1 MNHKL
6 RFLAAILGLIGA
18 ASCHRPQ
25 PPPSPPDPPGPRRWC
40 QQIPRPANTAL
51 ERVAESTDWFDIYRV
66 EDGIYG
72 FVEAKQFQEAA
83 SYLIVGTKRA
93 LMFDTGIGLM
103 PIRPLVERLTLLPVD
118 VVNSHTHYDHV
129 GGNAEFDRI
138 LAVATPYTTANQ
150 AGFPHSDLAGEV
162 EPASFCSGP
171 PVGAD
176 AAAFHTR
183 AWRPTGTIA
192 DGDILDLGGRKLE
205 VLQTP
210 GHTPDALMLLDRER
224 GLLFTGD
231 SYYDG
236 TIWLFVPETDFD
248 AYDRSMTRAAALAP
262 SLRRLLP
269 AHNTVSAD
277 PANLG
282 RALEAF
288 RRVRKGEVAGLD
300 LGDQKRFFRFTPFSI
315 LTSAPLLEGK
325 QGERTKGGSGLTIWR

>member
-1 MNHKL
+1 MNHEL
-6 RFLAAILGLIGA
+6 SLLPVIVGLIGA
-18 ASCHRPQ
+18 TGQAQPQ
-25 PPPSPPDPPGPRRWC
+25 PPPDAPDPRRWC
-40 QQIPRPANTAL
+40 TQIPRPANTAL

-72 FVEAKQFQEAA
+72 FVEAKQFQEAI
-83 SYLIVGTKRA
+83 SYLIVGTKSA

-103 PIRPLVERLTLLPVD
+103 PIRPIVERLTSLPVE
-118 VVNSHTHYDHV
+118 VVNSHSHYDHT

-138 LAVATPYTTANQ
+138 LAVATPYTAENQ

-162 EPASFCSGP
+162 APEAFCSGP
-171 PVGAD
+171 PAGAD
-176 AAAFHTR
+176 TAAFHTR
-183 AWRPTGTIA
+183 RWRPTKTVA

-248 AYDRSMTRAAALAP
+248 AYDRSMARVAALAP
-262 SLRRLLP
+262 GLKRLLP

-277 PANLG
+277 PANLA
-282 RALEAF
+282 RALDAF
-288 RRVRKGEVAGLD
+288 RRVRKGEVKGLD
-300 LGDQKRFFRFTPFSI
+300 LGDQKRFFRFSPFSI
-315 LTSAPLLEGK
+315 LTSVPLLEGRE
-325 QGERTKGGSGLTIWR
+325 GDRTKGGSGLSVWR